1 MHRIL
6 TVISKHPTVS
16 TEDFRRFVR
25 DVYGPVYQAMP
36 QVRSYTQ
43 HFLTPIPSDTDQHT
57 DSVPDAVVMIAFD
70 SPEAM
75 RHALD
80 THAYRTAVEQRQNYM
95 ATIRASVLDATITL
109 A

>member
-1 MHRIL
+1 MHRML
-6 TVISKHPTVS
+6 TVISKHPSVS
-16 TEDFRRFVR
+16 TDDFRRFMR

-43 HFLTPIPSDTDQHT
+43 HFLTPIPADTEQHE
-57 DSVPDAVVMIAFD
+57 SVPDAVVMIAFD

-80 THAYRTAVEQRQNYM
+80 TDEYRTAVEQRQNYM
-95 ATIRASVLDATITL
+95 ATIRASVLDATVTL